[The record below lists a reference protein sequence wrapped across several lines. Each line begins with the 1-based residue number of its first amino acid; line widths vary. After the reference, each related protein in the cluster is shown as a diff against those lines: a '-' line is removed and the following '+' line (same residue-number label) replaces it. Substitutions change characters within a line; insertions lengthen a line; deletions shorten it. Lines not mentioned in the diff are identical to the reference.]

1 MIRVGDVEIDLTGS
15 QKEVDAEMMNIRE
28 GEEWST
34 AIAKVR
40 SARETAI
47 AAAVEAAKKSGM
59 PERGSAFRSLIENS
73 SLTKKPDQ
81 VLAAIQYLREV
92 EGLDENISNI
102 EIESFQAMIE
112 RATAEFPNFKVTATT
127 LRTVKTAS
135 INDWGAICW
144 SKGEFHQATHRVGLE
159 ILDRVGGGDSFAS
172 GLIYGLLTT
181 NDPARAVEYGAA
193 HGALAAHAAL
203 AVVAW

>member
-1 MIRVGDVEIDLTGS
+1 MTGSTGAGNSRVLIRVGDVEIDITGS

-47 AAAVEAAKKSGM
+47 SAAIEAAKKSGM

-73 SLTKKPDQ
+73 TLTKKPDQ

-92 EGLDENISNI
+92 EGLDDS
-102 EIESFQAMIE
+102 
-112 RATAEFPNFKVTATT
+112 PP
-127 LRTVKTAS
+127 
-135 INDWGAICW
+135 
-144 SKGEFHQATHRVGLE
+144 RVLK
-159 ILDRVGGGDSFAS
+159 
-172 GLIYGLLTT
+172 
-181 NDPARAVEYGAA
+181 
-193 HGALAAHAAL
+193 
-203 AVVAW
+203 

>member
-1 MIRVGDVEIDLTGS
+1 MLIRVGDVEIDLSGS

-73 SLTKKPDQ
+73 TLTKKPDQ

-92 EGLDENISNI
+92 EGIDDSPPRVLKQLFDDGGLGAPDNLSLYLNRL
-102 EIESFQAMIE
+102 IE
-112 RATAEFPNFKVTATT
+112 RGFITCPP
-127 LRTVKTAS
+127 
-135 INDWGAICW
+135 GAN
-144 SKGEFHQATHRVGLE
+144 SKNRYAVLTPEGRAH
-159 ILDRVGGGDSFAS
+159 LDRRSSA
-172 GLIYGLLTT
+172 
-181 NDPARAVEYGAA
+181 
-193 HGALAAHAAL
+193 
-203 AVVAW
+203 

>member
-1 MIRVGDVEIDLTGS
+1 MKGSDEAGNSRVLIRVGDVEIDISGS
-15 QKEVDAEMMNIRE
+15 QREVDAEMMNIRD

-47 AAAVEAAKKSGM
+47 SAAIEAAKKSGM

-92 EGLDENISNI
+92 EGIDDSPTRVLKNLFDDSGLAAPDNLSLYLNRLVERGFISCPPGTSDKNRYAVLTP
-102 EIESFQAMIE
+102 EG
-112 RATAEFPNFKVTATT
+112 RA
-127 LRTVKTAS
+127 
-135 INDWGAICW
+135 
-144 SKGEFHQATHRVGLE
+144 H
-159 ILDRVGGGDSFAS
+159 LDRRS
-172 GLIYGLLTT
+172 G
-181 NDPARAVEYGAA
+181 A
-193 HGALAAHAAL
+193 
-203 AVVAW
+203 

>member
-92 EGLDENISNI
+92 EGLDDSPPRVLNELFDDSGLTSPDNLSLYLNRLVERGFISCPPGSSGKNRYAVLTR
-102 EIESFQAMIE
+102 EG
-112 RATAEFPNFKVTATT
+112 RA
-127 LRTVKTAS
+127 
-135 INDWGAICW
+135 
-144 SKGEFHQATHRVGLE
+144 H
-159 ILDRVGGGDSFAS
+159 LDRLS
-172 GLIYGLLTT
+172 G
-181 NDPARAVEYGAA
+181 A
-193 HGALAAHAAL
+193 
-203 AVVAW
+203 